1 MLPWKLLIWQMLQFM
16 ELFNCMKNGTRQHS
30 PGSMS
35 VLPRALSRRLSSAQ
49 LVFHPCRAA
58 AARPWEVLWVSGS
71 LSLTQNFLYS
81 LQTDFCHVSFLFF
94 IFWVSLWDLGASWV
108 ALVVKKLPINNGN
121 TRDMGLIP
129 GWGRSPGRGH
139 GNPLQCPCL
148 ENTHGQ
154 RSLAGYSPYGH
165 KESDMTEVSEQACTW
180 DFSSQDRDWTWG
192 HSSESL
198 ES

>member
-30 PGSMS
+30 PGSVS
-35 VLPRALSRRLSSAQ
+35 VLPRALSGGLPSAQ

-58 AARPWEVLWVSGS
+58 AARPREVLWVSGS

-129 GWGRSPGRGH
+129 GWGRSPGGGH
-139 GNPLQCPCL
+139 GNPLQYSCL
-148 ENTHGQ
+148 ENPMDRGAWRATVHRVTKSQTWLKWVSKHAHGISVP
-154 RSLAGYSPYGH
+154 R
-165 KESDMTEVSEQACTW
+165 TEIEPGVAVVKA
-180 DFSSQDRDWTWG
+180 
-192 HSSESL
+192 
-198 ES
+198 